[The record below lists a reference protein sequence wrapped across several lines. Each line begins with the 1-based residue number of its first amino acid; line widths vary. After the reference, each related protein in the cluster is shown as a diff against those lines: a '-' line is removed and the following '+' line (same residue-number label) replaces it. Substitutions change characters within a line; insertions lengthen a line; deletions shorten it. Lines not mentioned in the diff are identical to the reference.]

1 MMPSALLQKE
11 RPPVSLNGKH
21 FLIATIAFAS
31 LFAFPAIAA
40 PPETADALF
49 AQAKTEAV
57 TQHKNILLV
66 FSASWCGP
74 CKLYERF
81 LEDPQMKSITE
92 RAFVVE
98 RIDVGEMP
106 NDTKHADTPGGV
118 ALRTAL
124 GAAGEPGFPFL
135 VITGPAGQPIV
146 NSYLNGNT
154 NGNVGYPALPEEID
168 WYVDMLKRA
177 APALTPDDLKAT
189 HDWLQK
195 HSPHKG

>member
-1 MMPSALLQKE
+1 M
-11 RPPVSLNGKH
+11 PVSSNGKP
-21 FLIATIAFAS
+21 FLIAVIAFAS
-31 LFAFPAIAA
+31 LFASSAMAA
-40 PPETADALF
+40 PPETANALF
-49 AQAKTEAV
+49 AQAQ
-57 TQHKNILLV
+57 TQAAAEHKNILLV

-81 LEDPQMKSITE
+81 LQDPQMRRITE
-92 RAFVVE
+92 KAFVVQ
-98 RIDVGEMP
+98 RVDVGESP
-106 NDTKHADTPGGV
+106 KDTSHADTPGGV
-118 ALRTAL
+118 ALRTSL

-135 VITGPAGQPIV
+135 VITDPAGQPIV